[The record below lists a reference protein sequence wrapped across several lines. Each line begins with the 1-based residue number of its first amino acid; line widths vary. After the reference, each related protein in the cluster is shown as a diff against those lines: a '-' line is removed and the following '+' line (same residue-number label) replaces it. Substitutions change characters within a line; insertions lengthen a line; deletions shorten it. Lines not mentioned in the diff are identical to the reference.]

1 MAREVMK
8 YDVVIVGAGPSGLA
22 TAIKLK
28 QIDSNLNVCIL
39 EKGAEVG
46 AHILS
51 GNVFETK
58 ALDELLPNWKDEGAP
73 IKTKVSK
80 EKFLFL
86 SKNKSFSWPTWLL
99 PAVQKNHSNYIISLA
114 NLCRWLAEQAEKL
127 GIEIFPGFPASEIL
141 YKEDGSVKGVVTLDM
156 GLDKDG
162 NKKDTYEQGMEL
174 HAKVTVFAEGCRGHL
189 GKNLIKK
196 YHLDQGKDPQQF
208 GIGFKEI
215 WEVSENQHQEGLVMH
230 TVGWPLDNKTYGG
243 SFVYHA
249 EKKQIFIGY
258 VVGLDYQNPHLSPF
272 DEFQR
277 FKTHLAIRKML
288 EGGKRISFGARA
300 LIEGGI
306 QSLPKMYMPGALLIG
321 CDAGTLNLPKI
332 KGSHTAMK
340 SGIIA
345 AETIIEHIKNNTD
358 LSIYETKFKKSWAF
372 KELYAAR
379 NVKPSFRWSLILA
392 IMFTGLDQILFRGRL
407 PFTLKHKHA
416 DHETL
421 KPVSQM
427 PKIDYPKPDG
437 KISFDKTSSVYL
449 TGTNHAENQPV
460 HLQLKDSN
468 LPINYTLKEFDEPA
482 QRYCPVGVYEVQRDK
497 NNQNPK
503 FVINS
508 QNCIHCKTCDI
519 KEPSQNIT
527 WVVPEGGGGPRY
539 GNM

>member
-22 TAIKLK
+22 AAIKLK
-28 QIDSNLNVCIL
+28 QLNSNLNVCIL

-58 ALDELLPNWKDEGAP
+58 ALDELLPNWKEEGAP

-86 SKNKSFSWPTWLL
+86 SKNRSFSWPTWLL
-99 PAVQKNHSNYIISLA
+99 PAVQKNHNNYIISLA

-141 YKEDGSVKGVVTLDM
+141 YKEDGSVKGVATLDM
-156 GLDKDG
+156 GLDKEG
-162 NKKDTYEQGMEL
+162 NKKDTYQEGMEL

-189 GKNLIKK
+189 GKSLIKK
-196 YHLDQGKDPQQF
+196 YGLDKGKDPQQF

-215 WEVSENQHQEGLVMH
+215 WEVSEKQHQEGLVMH
-230 TVGWPLDNKTYGG
+230 TAGWPLDNKTYGG

-258 VVGLDYQNPHLSPF
+258 VVGLDYQNPHLSLF

-277 FKTHLAIRKML
+277 FKTHSTIRKML
-288 EGGKRISFGARA
+288 EGGKRISYGARA

-321 CDAGTLNLPKI
+321 CDAGTLNMPKI

-345 AETIIEHIKNNTD
+345 AEAIIEHIKNDTN
-358 LSIYETKFKKSWAF
+358 LSIYETKFKKSWVF
-372 KELYAAR
+372 KELYTAR

-392 IMFTGLDQILFRGRL
+392 ILFTGLDQILFRGRL
-407 PFTLKHKHA
+407 PFTLRHKHA

-421 KPVSQM
+421 RPANQM

-449 TGTNHAENQPV
+449 TGTNHTENQPV

-482 QRYCPVGVYEVQRDK
+482 QRYCPVGVYEIHRDK
-497 NNQNPK
+497 ENQKPK

-519 KEPSQNIT
+519 KEPSQNIK